1 MRERIN
7 VYGTPS
13 CKACRKSDDYFSSRD
28 DIDYRF
34 YNIDEP
40 ENAKMV
46 NQVLPV
52 FKEDPSTPV
61 IQRCVVRQDGKIDC
75 TVVQGFRR
83 EDYE

>member
-1 MRERIN
+1 MERIN

-13 CKACRKSDDYFSSRD
+13 CKACRKTDDFFSERK

-40 ENAKMV
+40 ENNKILH
-46 NQVLPV
+46 QLLPA
-52 FKEDPSTPV
+52 FKNDPSTPV
-61 IQRCVVRQDGKIDC
+61 IQRCITKKDGSIDC
-75 TVVQGFRR
+75 SIVQGFRR